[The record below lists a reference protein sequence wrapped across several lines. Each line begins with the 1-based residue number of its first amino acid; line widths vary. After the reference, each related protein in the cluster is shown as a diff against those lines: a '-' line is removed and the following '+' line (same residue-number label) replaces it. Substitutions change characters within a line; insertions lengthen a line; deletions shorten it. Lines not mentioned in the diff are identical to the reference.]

1 MHVLCCVIGRS
12 QYLLEG
18 ADEGEVG
25 DHVDLVELLVDH
37 EAKDAHHG
45 GTAVVE
51 LDGALGELGLLI
63 EGVPAEVEGSV
74 AEVTG
79 EVTGLGTVGGVLHD
93 EELEEANEGDDL
105 EETGLGDGVG
115 AEEGG
120 DAVGEGVEGVSGRV
134 DAARK
139 VDAVAGDDLAEE
151 GKLTDAAVL
160 DLDVTEAVE
169 ALLVGIL
176 KKAEGVEE
184 AKGGLD
190 SELGLEGL
198 EGGGGGT
205 LLGGGEGG
213 GAGNEGGDGERLEHG

>member
-1 MHVLCCVIGRS
+1 M
-12 QYLLEG
+12 
-18 ADEGEVG
+18 
-25 DHVDLVELLVDH
+25 DH
-37 EAKDAHHG
+37 EAEDAHHG

-63 EGVPAEVEGSV
+63 EGVPAEVEGTV

-79 EVTGLGTVGGVLHD
+79 EFTGLGTVGGVLHD

-105 EETGLGDGVG
+105 EKALLGDGVG
-115 AEEGG
+115 ALDGG
-120 DAVGEGVEGVSGRV
+120 EAVGEGVEAVTGVV
-134 DAARK
+134 DGAIK

-169 ALLVGIL
+169 TLLVGIL
-176 KKAEGVEE
+176 EEAEGVKESE
-184 AKGGLD
+184 RGLGA
-190 SELGLEGL
+190 ELRLEGL

-205 LLGGGEGG
+205 LLGRGEGG
-213 GAGNEGGDGERLEHG
+213 SAGDEGGNGSKLEHG